1 MKKALLIFISLLAV
15 HIGAAKTATVTM
27 AAEPKADA
35 PLLAV
40 ITTSAGRANTLT
52 SSASGTANTMFNH
65 GATAT
70 GTNYNISLSDKSASV
85 GATTYSGGVYT
96 TSKSN
101 TAAAGSISGTTFSS
115 AATMSGSGSKYS
127 SDVSAVGASS
137 PTASASSNHAGLIRK
152 GYDPDPDEPF
162 PDDEVPLGEMPFL
175 LMLLLTTGYICFR
188 TRKQKS

>member
-35 PLLAV
+35 AFLAV
-40 ITTSAGRANTLT
+40 VTTSAGRANTLT

-85 GATTYSGGVYT
+85 GTTTYSSGVYT
-96 TSKSN
+96 TSKESKF
-101 TAAAGSISGTTFSS
+101 GGTS
-115 AATMSGSGSKYS
+115 AMAGSGSSYAS
-127 SDVSAVGASS
+127 SVTAVGADS
-137 PTASASSNHAGLIRK
+137 PSGEAFAAANAGLIRK
-152 GYDPDPDEPF
+152 WPGQGDIMPDP
-162 PDDEVPLGEMPFL
+162 VGEIPFL
-175 LMLLLTTGYICFR
+175 LMFLLTTGYICFR
-188 TRKQKS
+188 TMKVRKHRN

>member
-35 PLLAV
+35 AFLAV
-40 ITTSAGRANTLT
+40 VTTSAGRANTLT

-85 GATTYSGGVYT
+85 GTATYSGGVYT
-96 TSKSN
+96 TSKESKF
-101 TAAAGSISGTTFSS
+101 GGTS
-115 AATMSGSGSKYS
+115 AMAGSGSSYAS
-127 SDVSAVGASS
+127 SVTAVGADS
-137 PTASASSNHAGLIRK
+137 PSEGATGSEHIQPRK
-152 GYDPDPDEPF
+152 VNGYPDIPF
-162 PDDEVPLGEMPFL
+162 PDEEVPLGEIPFL

-188 TRKQKS
+188 TMKVRKHRN